1 MNGICK
7 ELRHREHRYIRETFM
22 RRERHSIRDHDL
34 HYRRVFQALDGRPR
48 KNTMR
53 GTAIDIARALF
64 MHNTYR
70 LREGA
75 GGIDLVVHNDGM
87 LALNRTNDAHRLRNA
102 VIAMAA
108 FLYNS
113 KWRIQAIS
121 KLARF
126 LCKALVGR
134 NDDEIT

>member
-1 MNGICK
+1 MNGIRK
-7 ELRHREHRYIRETFM
+7 ELGHGEHRYIREMFM
-22 RRERHSIRDHDL
+22 LRERHSIRDHDL
-34 HYRRVFQALDGRPR
+34 LYRRVFQALDCRSR
-48 KNTMR
+48 KNAM
-53 GTAIDIARALF
+53 GGAAIDIARAL
-64 MHNTYR
+64 R
-70 LREGA
+70 
-75 GGIDLVVHNDGM
+75 VHN
-87 LALNRTNDAHRLRNA
+87 AYRLRNA